1 MMDTMNCVLFG
12 MNAQVF
18 VVVMHFE
25 GNTTLVILHVE
36 LGVVP
41 IMMVG
46 QVNCQRMKVGG
57 VSALPLGKRQESR
70 AQNKRTLAVING
82 HEPTIVVADDLDE
95 VILKVLDDEEAMV
108 AWSCWGLGYTAAPG
122 KRERGGGVG
131 RVTNRGGGSQCAGVG
146 PQPR

>member
-46 QVNCQRMKVGG
+46 QVN
-57 VSALPLGKRQESR
+57 
-70 AQNKRTLAVING
+70 LAVING

-108 AWSCWGLGYTAAPG
+108 AVVVVLSAQALVLSHDEAPKGSAEGHPHALSVGLIAAG
-122 KRERGGGVG
+122 RGVG
-131 RVTNRGGGSQCAGVG
+131 VAAL
-146 PQPR
+146 